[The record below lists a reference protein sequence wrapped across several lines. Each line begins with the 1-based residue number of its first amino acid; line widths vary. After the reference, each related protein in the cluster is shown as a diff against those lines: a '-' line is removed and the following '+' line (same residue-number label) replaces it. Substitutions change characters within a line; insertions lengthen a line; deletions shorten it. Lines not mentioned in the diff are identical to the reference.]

1 MGKVS
6 VSELQPGMVLAA
18 DAVSNDNRLLL
29 CGGTTLTE
37 KNLRVLK
44 TWGMIDV
51 DIEGVS
57 REDITA
63 KRIARVDPKEYA
75 AVQVHMKHLFS
86 HADRKHDPV
95 AELLYICT
103 LRKLDNLIQG
113 K

>member
-6 VSELQPGMVLAA
+6 VSELQAGMVLASA
-18 DAVSNDNRLLL
+18 AVSNDNRLLL
-29 CGGTTLTE
+29 RCGTTLTE

-44 TWGMIDV
+44 AWGMIEVDV
-51 DIEGVS
+51 EGVS
-57 REDITA
+57 HEDITA
-63 KRIARVDPKEYA
+63 KRIARVDPKEYT
-75 AVQVHMKHLFS
+75 AVQRQMKHLFS
-86 HADRKHDPV
+86 HTDQRQAPV